1 MEKQF
6 HCYVRAFSNKKHRPL
21 LPVFW
26 FWKYKSRWFGPK
38 NLSFFCTICFCFL
51 HSFRFFFSIIMRTRL
66 PNCIIQASQLLELA
80 LLCLLIPWFEGH
92 SWVFRG
98 FHSIPVV
105 WKLNEEKNSVTSFT
119 FYMRLWILIKYSVY
133 KDVFCLGDFII
144 SPLMARFKVKIK
156 TYLKSM
162 LWSTG

>member
-1 MEKQF
+1 MDLCCQF
-6 HCYVRAFSNKKHRPL
+6 SDFENIKADDLNL
-21 LPVFW
+21 LEFE
-26 FWKYKSRWFGPK
+26 FFLY
-38 NLSFFCTICFCFL
+38 NLFLFFL

>member
-1 MEKQF
+1 MYLSCQF
-6 HCYVRAFSNKKHRPL
+6 ADFENIKADDLNLRIWVFSIQF
-21 LPVFW
+21 V
-26 FWKYKSRWFGPK
+26 S
-38 NLSFFCTICFCFL
+38 IFL
-51 HSFRFFFSIIMRTRL
+51 HSFHFFFSIIMRTRL

-144 SPLMARFKVKIK
+144 SQLMARFKS
-156 TYLKSM
+156 KSK
-162 LWSTG
+162 LTLNQCSGLQGKQSSLFDRWGLF